1 MRVLVTGGTGFI
13 GRALV
18 AALLRD
24 GHEVSVLSRRPSAAR
39 HSLGD
44 AVMVADTF
52 DQLLRN
58 SAPDA
63 VVNLAGES
71 IADRPWTAGRRQL
84 VRASRIDL
92 THALIDALERCKVS
106 PRVLVSASA
115 IGWYGICHG
124 DEVLD
129 ELAPVGH
136 GFAAE
141 LCADWERAAASAAR
155 LGTIVSI
162 LRIGLVLGREGGVL
176 PPLAL
181 ATRFGAGC
189 VLGDGRQWMS
199 WIHRDD
205 VVTMLMHLLVV
216 HHESGVWN
224 AVAPAPVRQR
234 EFADLLARRLR
245 RPRWLRV
252 PGGVLSAA
260 LGDLAD
266 ELLLSGPRVLPRR
279 FLAAGLHPRY
289 AELNAAFN
297 DLL

>member
-1 MRVLVTGGTGFI
+1 MRILVTGGTGFI

-18 AALLRD
+18 AALQRG
-24 GHEVSVLSRRPSAAR
+24 GHTVSVLSRRPAAAR
-39 HSLGD
+39 RILGD
-44 AVMVADTF
+44 AVTVADTF

-71 IADRPWTAGRRQL
+71 IADRPWTARRRQL

-92 THALIDALERCKVS
+92 TCSLIDALERHKVALS
-106 PRVLVSASA
+106 VLINASA
-115 IGWYGICHG
+115 IGWYGVCHS
-124 DEVLD
+124 DDVLD
-129 ELAPVGH
+129 ERAAVGR

-205 VVTMLMHLLVV
+205 VVMMIMHLLA
-216 HHESGVWN
+216 HRESGVWN
-224 AVAPAPVRQR
+224 AVAPVPVRQR
-234 EFADLLARRLR
+234 EFADLLARRLN
-245 RPRWLRV
+245 RPRWLRI
-252 PGGVLSAA
+252 PGVMLSAA
-260 LGDLAD
+260 LGELAD
-266 ELLLSGPRVLPRR
+266 ELLLSGARVLPQR
-279 FLAAGLHPRY
+279 FLAAGVQPRF
-289 AELNAAFN
+289 AELDDAFS